1 MEEVISRHGVE
12 VLVEPQGVLHTMRD
26 LPDLTAEVTQIFNS
40 LD

>member
-1 MEEVISRHGVE
+1 VEEVISRHGVE